1 MASKNDFDYNCFY
14 LPGEMEWLDIDNWGI
29 TSSDESSGVAP
40 TVLGNST
47 LYPSWVLVFV
57 FGKVEMR
64 YAGDTVMRG
73 KGGCF
78 AGEGGG
84 DGNYLQRSV
93 RVCLLPY

>member
-1 MASKNDFDYNCFY
+1 
-14 LPGEMEWLDIDNWGI
+14 MEWLDIDNWGI
-29 TSSDESSGVAP
+29 TSSGESSGVAP

-57 FGKVEMR
+57 FGKVELR

-84 DGNYLQRSV
+84 DGNYLHAAASTCVFVAILAFLRG
-93 RVCLLPY
+93 RGTL